1 MEENPTYEELMFAN
15 RKLRQKVEWLEGV
28 YHDHRDAGEQV
39 KTKFLSNISHEV
51 RTPMNAI
58 LGFSDLL
65 QNKHLTDSEK
75 DEYIYYVSHNSRK
88 LLKVMDNIL
97 DLTLIET
104 NKLELKEEE
113 IFADDLFR
121 DIYEFHNSKVARTM
135 NYRVALLMTTP
146 TQYGKIMVQADGY
159 RLKRIIDNL
168 LNNALNQQIKGV
180 IEMRMD
186 VIDEKWVVFTVISKK
201 NELLVE
207 RAKMIFENNG
217 ITDDWHNQLD
227 STGLS
232 FKLARDLANAMG
244 GCASLKQVDEKRMGI
259 SIELPIKQIGY
270 IKKKG
275 SPENV
280 TALLLNGN

>member
-1 MEENPTYEELMFAN
+1 MEENPTYEELMSAN
-15 RKLRQKVEWLEGV
+15 RKLMQKVQWLEGV

-39 KTKFLSNISHEV
+39 KTRFLSSISHEI

-65 QNKHLTDSEK
+65 VNNQLSDSDR
-75 DEYIYYVSHNSRK
+75 DEYIYYVTHNSRK
-88 LLKVMDNIL
+88 LLKVMDNII
-97 DLTLIET
+97 DLTLLET
-104 NKLELKEEE
+104 SKLELKKEEV
-113 IFADDLFR
+113 FAEDIFR
-121 DIYEFHNSKVARTM
+121 DIYEFYNSKVARTM

-146 TQYGKIMVQADGY
+146 TQYGKITVQADGH

-168 LNNALNQQIKGV
+168 VNSAIAHQVKGV

-186 VIDEKWVVFTVISKK
+186 VIDEKSVVFTVMSQK

-217 ITDDWHNQLD
+217 NTDDWHNQLD

-232 FKLARDLANAMG
+232 FKLARDLAKAMDG
-244 GCASLKQVDEKRMGI
+244 NVSLKEVDEKRVGI
-259 SIELPIKQIGY
+259 AIELPIKQIGY

-275 SPENV
+275 SPEQV
-280 TALLLNGN
+280 TALLN

>member
-1 MEENPTYEELMFAN
+1 MEENPTYEELMSAN
-15 RKLRQKVEWLEGV
+15 SELTQKVQWLEGV
-28 YHDHRDAGEQV
+28 YHDHREAGEQV
-39 KTKFLSNISHEV
+39 KTRFLSSISHEI

-65 QNKHLTDSEK
+65 VNNRLSDSER
-75 DEYIYYVSHNSRK
+75 DEYIYYVTHNSRK
-88 LLKVMDNIL
+88 LLKVMDNII
-97 DLTLIET
+97 DLTLLESS
-104 NKLELKEEE
+104 KLKLKEED

-121 DIYEFHNSKVARTM
+121 DIYEFYNSKVARTM

-146 TQYGKIMVQADGY
+146 TQYGKITVQADGH

-168 LNNALNQQIKGV
+168 VNNAIAQQIKGV

-186 VIDEKWVVFTVISKK
+186 VIDERRVVFTVISKK
-201 NELLVE
+201 NELLIE
-207 RAKMIFENNG
+207 RAKMVFENNG
-217 ITDDWHNQLD
+217 NTDDWHNQLD

-244 GCASLKQVDEKRMGI
+244 GSVSLKQLDEKRIGI
-259 SIELPIKQIGY
+259 AIQLPIKHIGY

-275 SPENV
+275 SSEHV
-280 TALLLNGN
+280 TALLN

>member
-1 MEENPTYEELMFAN
+1 MEENPTYEELMSAN
-15 RKLRQKVEWLEGV
+15 RKLMQKVQWLEGV

-39 KTKFLSNISHEV
+39 KTRFLSSISHEI

-65 QNKHLTDSEK
+65 VNNQLSESDR
-75 DEYIYYVSHNSRK
+75 DEYIYYVTHNSRK
-88 LLKVMDNIL
+88 LLKVMDNII
-97 DLTLIET
+97 DLTLLESS
-104 NKLELKEEE
+104 KLELKKEDV
-113 IFADDLFR
+113 FAEDLFR
-121 DIYEFHNSKVARTM
+121 DIYEFYNSKVARTM

-146 TQYGKIMVQADGY
+146 TQYGKITVQADGH

-168 LNNALNQQIKGV
+168 VNNAITQQIKGV

-186 VIDEKWVVFTVISKK
+186 VLEEKRVLFTVMSQK

-207 RAKMIFENNG
+207 RAKMIFENNSN
-217 ITDDWHNQLD
+217 TDDWHNQLD

-244 GCASLKQVDEKRMGI
+244 GSVSLKEVDEKRIGI
-259 SIELPIKQIGY
+259 AIELPIKHIGY

-275 SPENV
+275 SPEHAN
-280 TALLLNGN
+280 ALLN

>member
-1 MEENPTYEELMFAN
+1 MEENPTYEELMSAN
-15 RKLRQKVEWLEGV
+15 RKLMQKVQWLEGV
-28 YHDHRDAGEQV
+28 YHDHREAGEQV
-39 KTKFLSNISHEV
+39 KTRFLSSISHEI

-65 QNKHLTDSEK
+65 VNNSLSDSDR
-75 DEYIYYVSHNSRK
+75 DEYIYYVTHNSRK
-88 LLKVMDNIL
+88 LLKVMDNII
-97 DLTLIET
+97 DLSLLET
-104 NKLELKEEE
+104 SKLELKEEE
-113 IFADDLFR
+113 IFAEDLFR
-121 DIYEFHNSKVARTM
+121 DIYEFYNSKVARTM

-146 TQYGKIMVQADGY
+146 THYGKIKVQADGH

-168 LNNALNQQIKGV
+168 VNNAIAQQIKGV

-186 VIDEKWVVFTVISKK
+186 VIDEKRVVFTVMSQK
-201 NELLVE
+201 NEMLVE

-217 ITDDWHNQLD
+217 NTDDWHNQLD

-244 GCASLKQVDEKRMGI
+244 GSVSLKQVDEKRIGI
-259 SIELPIKQIGY
+259 AIELPIKHIGY

-275 SPENV
+275 SPEHV
-280 TALLLNGN
+280 TALLN